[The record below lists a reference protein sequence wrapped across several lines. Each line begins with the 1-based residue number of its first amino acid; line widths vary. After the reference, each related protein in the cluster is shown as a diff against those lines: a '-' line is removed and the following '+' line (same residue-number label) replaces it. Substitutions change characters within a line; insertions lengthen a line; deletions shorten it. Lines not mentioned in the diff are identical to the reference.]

1 LFFRLGTK
9 LWSALLLVVVVFRAS
24 RLRSVLFGGFAAAGG
39 GNLAEIWCSFNFISW
54 GLKGFL
60 LQDADLCEDPDG
72 QDDYS

>member
-1 LFFRLGTK
+1 MPNLFKVMR
-9 LWSALLLVVVVFRAS
+9 
-24 RLRSVLFGGFAAAGG
+24 RSG
-39 GNLAEIWCSFNFISW
+39 GNLAEVWCSFNFISS